1 METILNTLIT
11 FVFFAPMALLV
22 MLSLVTA
29 RTPGPSIHASAGPSV
44 ATNPKPTHRA
54 RTPVA
59 NQPRYLEAA

>member
-22 MLSLVTA
+22 ALSLLTA
-29 RTPGPSIHASAGPSV
+29 RAPHPSIAVSPGPGV

>member
-22 MLSLVTA
+22 ALSLLTA
-29 RTPGPSIHASAGPSV
+29 RTPGPSIAAAAGPRV
-44 ATNPKPTHRA
+44 EANPQPTHRA
-54 RTPVA
+54 HKPVA